1 MHAKGPRRCTFLQ
14 AHSHDLESEINGIS
28 TLPKS
33 FVHLRQESTTRLR
46 SICLAFSF
54 HICHNKS
61 FSSAYTETTT
71 IKRRTEYMAIKI
83 FIDQG
88 HNPQNPNAGA
98 EGNGVRE
105 QDITYEVGV
114 ILAALLNNDSD
125 FEARLSRNSPTEIL
139 GTSNTTSL
147 QTRVYEANLWGA
159 DYFISLHC
167 NSNPNPNSSGSEAY
181 VYSADS
187 TAFNMALRILQG
199 LNYNTGLEN
208 RGVFVRPTLYVLR
221 ATDMP
226 SVLVEMGY
234 ISNGHDAYLMS
245 NDPESFAMGIYNGI
259 LLYYGLL

>member
-1 MHAKGPRRCTFLQ
+1 
-14 AHSHDLESEINGIS
+14 
-28 TLPKS
+28 
-33 FVHLRQESTTRLR
+33 
-46 SICLAFSF
+46 
-54 HICHNKS
+54 
-61 FSSAYTETTT
+61 
-71 IKRRTEYMAIKI
+71 MAIKI

-105 QDITYEVGV
+105 QDITYEVG
-114 ILAALLNNDSD
+114 IRLGALFYNDPN

-147 QTRVYEANLWGA
+147 QARVFEANSWEA

-167 NSNPNPNSSGSEAY
+167 NSNPDPNASGSEAY

-187 TAFNMALRILQG
+187 PAFNMALRILEG

-221 ATDMP
+221 TTNMP

-234 ISNGHDAYLMS
+234 ISNANDAYLMA
-245 NDPESFAMGIYNGI
+245 NDPDSFAMGIYNGI
-259 LLYYGLL
+259 QLYYGLL